1 MTAANMSALPL
12 PPSPRG
18 ATGWQALQ
26 SLAGGHGPLG
36 ALTAVHRAL
45 GPVFQLPIPGF
56 NPVVLAGP
64 AAGRF
69 VMLEAGDA
77 LSFRLD
83 RDPVA
88 HLLRHG
94 LLIEDGAAH
103 DALRVHV
110 DPALHRRQLAG
121 HLEVIVRRAA
131 QASAGWGAG
140 QVVDALAAMR
150 SATLLILAECLFGV
164 DLEPDLP
171 RLWQPIQQLLK
182 YISPGL
188 WLVWP
193 NAPRPGFGGAR
204 RAVDAYLFGL
214 IRARRAQPRPDGDL
228 ISTLIAAGLTDD
240 LIRDQL
246 LTLLIAG
253 HDTSTALLGWA
264 LYELG
269 QHPEMQARARAEVRA
284 QAAQRGALGQPALTL
299 ASLRNLPYLEA
310 VIKETLRH
318 HPPIHI
324 CNRRIVRDV
333 EFGGY
338 RLPAGRRLLFSI
350 YLTQHDPAHWPA
362 PERFDP
368 QRFYQAGAEAARPP
382 LSYLPFGAGPRF
394 CVGAAFAQLEVR
406 AVLAYLLERFDLA
419 AGPGHVSEE
428 MGATLTPH
436 PAVRLAVRR
445 AG

>member
-1 MTAANMSALPL
+1 MSALPL
-12 PPSPRG
+12 PLPPTPNG
-18 ATGWQALQ
+18 PVGWQVAQAIL
-26 SLAGGHGPLG
+26 GGHGPLG

-64 AAGRF
+64 EAARW
-69 VMLEAGDA
+69 VMLEARDT

-103 DALRVHV
+103 DALRQQV

-121 HLEVIVRRAA
+121 HLEVMVRRAA
-131 QASAGWGAG
+131 QASAGWGRG
-140 QVVDALAAMR
+140 QVIDALAAMR
-150 SATLLILAECLFGV
+150 AATLLILAECLFGV

-171 RLWQPIQQLLK
+171 RLWGPIQRLLA
-182 YISPGL
+182 YIARGL
-188 WLVWP
+188 WLVLR

-204 RAVDAYLFGL
+204 RVVDAYLYQL
-214 IRARRAQPRPDGDL
+214 ISARRAKLRGPGDL
-228 ISTLIAAGLTDD
+228 ISTLIGAGLDDD

-264 LYELG
+264 LFELG
-269 QHPEMQARARAEVRA
+269 QHRELQARAQAEVRGRLEA
-284 QAAQRGALGQPALTL
+284 GPLSLETL
-299 ASLRNLPYLEA
+299 PDLPFLEA
-310 VIKETLRH
+310 VIKETLRL

-324 CNRRIVRDV
+324 CNRRIVRPA

-338 RLPAGRRLLFSI
+338 QLPAGRRLLFSI
-350 YLTQHDPAHWPA
+350 YLTHHDPAHWPE

-368 QRFYQAGAEAARPP
+368 GRFMRAGAEAARTP

-406 AVLAYLLERFDLA
+406 AVLAYVLRHFELA
-419 AGPGHVSEE
+419 PGPGRVHSD

-436 PAVRLAVRR
+436 PAVPLLIQRT
-445 AG
+445 

>member
-1 MTAANMSALPL
+1 MTTNAVSARPL
-12 PPSPRG
+12 PPTPQG
-18 ATGWQALQ
+18 ATGWAALRA
-26 SLAGGHGPLG
+26 LAGGHGPLG

-64 AAGRF
+64 EAARF
-69 VMLEAGDA
+69 VMLDARDA

-121 HLEVIVRRAA
+121 HLEVITRRAA

-140 QVVDALAAMR
+140 RVVDALAAMR
-150 SATLLILAECLFGV
+150 SATLLILVECLFGV

-171 RLWQPIQQLLK
+171 RLWRPIQQLLA

-204 RAVDAYLFGL
+204 RVVDEYLFGL
-214 IRARRAQPRPDGDL
+214 VRARRAQPRADGDL
-228 ISTLIAAGLTDD
+228 ISTLIAAGLDDD

-269 QHPEMQARARAEVRA
+269 QHPEMQARAQAEVRA
-284 QAAQRGALGQPALTL
+284 RGPAALTL
-299 ASLRNLPYLEA
+299 EGLRELPYLEA
-310 VIKETLRH
+310 LIKETLRH

-350 YLTQHDPAHWPA
+350 YLTQHDPAVWAA

-382 LSYLPFGAGPRF
+382 LSYVPFGAGPRF

-406 AVLAYLLERFDLA
+406 AVLAYLLQRFDLA
-419 AGPGHVSEE
+419 PGPGHVSGD

-436 PAVRLAVRR
+436 PAVRLAVTRV
-445 AG
+445 

>member
-1 MTAANMSALPL
+1 MTTPSFSAAPLRLPL
-12 PPSPRG
+12 PPSPAG
-18 ATGWQALQ
+18 ATGWRALRA
-26 SLAGGHGPLG
+26 LAAGHGPLG
-36 ALTAVHRAL
+36 ALRAVQHDL

-56 NPVVLAGP
+56 NPVVLSGP
-64 AAGRF
+64 EAARF
-69 VMLEAGDA
+69 VMLEAREA

-103 DALRVHV
+103 DALRAHV
-110 DPALHRRQLAG
+110 EPALHRRQLAG
-121 HLEVIVRRAA
+121 HVEAISRQAA
-131 QASAGWGAG
+131 ETSATWGDG
-140 QVVDALAAMR
+140 RVVDVLAAMR
-150 SATLLILAECLFGV
+150 SATLLILAERLFGV
-164 DLEPDLP
+164 DLRPDLP
-171 RLWQPIQQLLK
+171 RLWGPIQRLLA

-214 IRARRAQPRPDGDL
+214 IAARRAQPRGDGDL
-228 ISTLIAAGLTDD
+228 ITTLVEAGLEDD

-253 HDTSTALLGWA
+253 HDTSTALLSWA

-269 QHPEMQARARAEVRA
+269 QHPQVQARARAEVRGVL
-284 QAAQRGALGQPALTL
+284 GASTATL
-299 ASLRNLPYLEA
+299 ESLRGLPYLEA
-310 VIKETLRH
+310 VIKETLRR

-324 CNRRIVRDV
+324 SNRLIVREA
-333 EFGGY
+333 EFGGF

-350 YLTQHDPAHWPA
+350 YLTQHDPAYWPA
-362 PERFDP
+362 PDRFDP
-368 QRFYQAGAEAARPP
+368 QRFYLPGAEAARPA

-394 CVGAAFAQLEVR
+394 CVGAAFAQLEAR
-406 AVLAYLLERFDLA
+406 AVLAYVLQHFTLA
-419 AGPGHVSEE
+419 AGPGRVHGE
-428 MGATLTPH
+428 MGATLMPQ
-436 PAVRLAVRR
+436 PRVRLAITRE
-445 AG
+445 

>member
-1 MTAANMSALPL
+1 MRPSVVADLPL
-12 PPSPRG
+12 PPSPNG
-18 ATGWQALQ
+18 AMGWQAVRA
-26 SLAGGHGPLG
+26 LAGGHGPLG

-56 NPVVLAGP
+56 NPIVLAGAE
-64 AAGRF
+64 AARF
-69 VMLEAGDA
+69 VMLEAREA

-121 HLEVIVRRAA
+121 HLETITRHAA
-131 QASAGWGAG
+131 QASAGWGEG
-140 QVVDALAAMR
+140 RVVDGLAAMR
-150 SATLLILAECLFGV
+150 AATLLILAECLFGV
-164 DLEPDLP
+164 DLRPDLP
-171 RLWQPIQQLLK
+171 RLWRPIQQLLA

-193 NAPRPGFGGAR
+193 NAPRPGFGHAR
-204 RAVDAYLFGL
+204 RVVDDYLFGL
-214 IRARRAQPRPDGDL
+214 ITERRAYLRGGGDL
-228 ISTLIAAGLTDD
+228 ISTLIAAGLDDD

-269 QHPEMQARARAEVRA
+269 QHPAMQARARAEVR
-284 QAAQRGALGQPALTL
+284 GALGDGPLTL
-299 ASLRNLPYLEA
+299 ERLRDLPYLEA
-310 VIKETLRH
+310 VLKETLRH

-338 RLPAGRRLLFSI
+338 RLPAGRRVLFSI
-350 YLTQHDPAHWPA
+350 YLTQHDPAVWA
-362 PERFDP
+362 RPEQFDP
-368 QRFYQAGAEAARPP
+368 QRFYEPSAEAARPP

-394 CVGAAFAQLEVR
+394 CVGAAFAQLEAR
-406 AVLAYLLERFDLA
+406 AVLAHVLQRFEWA
-419 AGPGHVSEE
+419 AGPGHVSGE

-436 PAVRLAVRR
+436 PAVRLAIRR
-445 AG
+445 G